1 MNKHPALTIAKHFIL
16 SIEGPII
23 LAALVAGLFLA
34 SKPAGPLWAQ
44 MACDGY
50 LFPKW
55 IEEADPKVRRDL
67 KTPAEQREAYER
79 AARHVGYDER
89 TSKAV
94 GQSAATL
101 CQEKD
106 AQ

>member
-1 MNKHPALTIAKHFIL
+1 MTKHPALTFVKHFIF

-23 LAALVAGLFLA
+23 LAVLVAGLFLA
-34 SKPAGPLWAQ
+34 SKPARPFWAE

-55 IEEADPKVRRDL
+55 IEQKDPKVRSGL
-67 KTPAEQREAYER
+67 NTPAEQREAYKK
-79 AARHVGYDER
+79 AAQHVGYDER

-101 CQEKD
+101 CKQRD